1 MRNVPVLT
9 GAEAAQLI
17 SDSDVITVSS
27 SSALGCPDAVLE
39 AIGERYAETGS
50 PADLT
55 SLHPIAAGDMYGI
68 KGIDHLCRPGQL
80 RRVLAGSLP
89 PRGPQ
94 VDPPPIPPL

>member
-1 MRNVPVLT
+1 MRTVPVLT

-17 SDSDVITVSS
+17 ADSDVITVSS

-55 SLHPIAAGDMYGI
+55 SLHPIAAGDMYGLI
-68 KGIDHLCRPGQL
+68 CAGRVSCAACWPAPIHRAARSST
-80 RRVLAGSLP
+80 RR
-89 PRGPQ
+89 
-94 VDPPPIPPL
+94 